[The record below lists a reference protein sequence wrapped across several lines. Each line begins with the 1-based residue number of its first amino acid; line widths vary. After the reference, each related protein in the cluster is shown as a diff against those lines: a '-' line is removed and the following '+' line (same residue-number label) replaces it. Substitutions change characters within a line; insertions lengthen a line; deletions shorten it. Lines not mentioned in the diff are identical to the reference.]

1 MDEYQTCYKKQ
12 NFHIECYVK
21 VILGIGYFNQ
31 LIVRR
36 GELKK
41 MANFFLILI
50 GFFIIIANIVGFI
63 SYQKKRSLYAAA
75 FTILIL
81 AALFGAIGGILALLI
96 IRDAFAIFYGLQVG
110 YYLLI
115 NSAIVLLMAVIVTV
129 IKQYNNK

>member
-63 SYQKKRSLYAAA
+63 SYQKKKSLYAAA

-81 AALFGAIGGILALLI
+81 VALFGAIGGILALLI

>member
-12 NFHIECYVK
+12 NFYIEFYVK
-21 VILGIGYFNQ
+21 LILDIRNFNQ

-63 SYQKKRSLYAAA
+63 SYQKKKSLYAAA

-115 NSAIVLLMAVIVTV
+115 NSVIILLMAVTVTV

>member
-12 NFHIECYVK
+12 NFYIEFYVK
-21 VILGIGYFNQ
+21 LILDIRNFNQ

-63 SYQKKRSLYAAA
+63 SYQKKKSLYAAA

-96 IRDAFAIFYGLQVG
+96 IRDAFSIFYGLQVG

>member
-12 NFHIECYVK
+12 NFYIEFYVK
-21 VILGIGYFNQ
+21 VILGIRNFNQ

-63 SYQKKRSLYAAA
+63 SYQKKKSLYAAA

-96 IRDAFAIFYGLQVG
+96 IRDVFAIFYGLQVG

-115 NSAIVLLMAVIVTV
+115 NSAIVLLLAVIVTV

>member
-12 NFHIECYVK
+12 NFYIEFYVK
-21 VILGIGYFNQ
+21 VILGIRNFNQ
-31 LIVRR
+31 LIAHR

-41 MANFFLILI
+41 MANFFLIII

-63 SYQKKRSLYAAA
+63 SYKKKKSLYAAA

-96 IRDAFAIFYGLQVG
+96 IRDAFALFYGLQVG

-115 NSAIVLLMAVIVTV
+115 NSAVVLLLAVIVTV

>member
-12 NFHIECYVK
+12 NFYIEFYVK
-21 VILGIGYFNQ
+21 VILGIRNFNQ

-41 MANFFLILI
+41 MSNFFLILI
-50 GFFIIIANIVGFI
+50 GLFIIISNIVGFI
-63 SYQKKRSLYAAA
+63 SYQKKKSLYAAA

-96 IRDAFAIFYGLQVG
+96 IRDVFAIFYGLQVG

-115 NSAIVLLMAVIVTV
+115 NSAIVLLLAVIVTV
-129 IKQYNNK
+129 IKQFNNK

>member
-12 NFHIECYVK
+12 NFYIEFYVK
-21 VILGIGYFNQ
+21 LILDIRNFNQ

-63 SYQKKRSLYAAA
+63 SYQKKKSLYAAA

>member
-1 MDEYQTCYKKQ
+1 LDEYQTCYKKQ
-12 NFHIECYVK
+12 NFYIEFYVK
-21 VILGIGYFNQ
+21 LILDIRNFNQ

-63 SYQKKRSLYAAA
+63 SYQKKKSLYAAA

>member
-12 NFHIECYVK
+12 NFYIEFYVK
-21 VILGIGYFNQ
+21 LILDIRNFNQ

-63 SYQKKRSLYAAA
+63 SYQKKKSLYAAA

-115 NSAIVLLMAVIVTV
+115 NSAVVLLMAVIVTV

>member
-12 NFHIECYVK
+12 NFYIEFYVK
-21 VILGIGYFNQ
+21 VILGIRNFNQ

-50 GFFIIIANIVGFI
+50 GLFIIISNIVGFI
-63 SYQKKRSLYAAA
+63 SYQKKKSLYAAA

-96 IRDAFAIFYGLQVG
+96 IRDVFAIFYGLQVG

-115 NSAIVLLMAVIVTV
+115 NSAIVLLLAVIVTV

>member
-1 MDEYQTCYKKQ
+1 MDEYQTRYKKQ
-12 NFHIECYVK
+12 NFYIEFYVK
-21 VILGIGYFNQ
+21 VILGIRNFNQ

-50 GFFIIIANIVGFI
+50 GLFIIISNIVGFI
-63 SYQKKRSLYAAA
+63 SYQKKKSLYAAA

-115 NSAIVLLMAVIVTV
+115 NSAIVLLLAVIVTV
-129 IKQYNNK
+129 IKQFNNK

>member
-12 NFHIECYVK
+12 NFHIEFYVK
-21 VILGIGYFNQ
+21 VILGIRNFNQ

-50 GFFIIIANIVGFI
+50 GFFIIISNIVGFI
-63 SYQKKRSLYAAA
+63 SYKKKKSLYAAA

-115 NSAIVLLMAVIVTV
+115 NSAVVLLLAVIVTV

>member
-12 NFHIECYVK
+12 NFYIEFYVK
-21 VILGIGYFNQ
+21 LISDIRNFNQ

-63 SYQKKRSLYAAA
+63 SYQKKKSLYAAA

-96 IRDAFAIFYGLQVG
+96 IRDAFSIFYGLQVG

-115 NSAIVLLMAVIVTV
+115 NSAVVLLMAVIVTV

>member
-1 MDEYQTCYKKQ
+1 
-12 NFHIECYVK
+12 
-21 VILGIGYFNQ
+21 
-31 LIVRR
+31 
-36 GELKK
+36 

-63 SYQKKRSLYAAA
+63 FYKKKKSLYAAA

-115 NSAIVLLMAVIVTV
+115 NSAIVLLIGVVATV
-129 IKQYNNK
+129 IKQYKNN

>member
-12 NFHIECYVK
+12 NFYIEFYVK
-21 VILGIGYFNQ
+21 VILGIRNFNQ
-31 LIVRR
+31 LIAHR

-63 SYQKKRSLYAAA
+63 SYKKKKSLYAAA

-96 IRDAFAIFYGLQVG
+96 IRDAFALFYGLQVG

-115 NSAIVLLMAVIVTV
+115 NSAVVLLLAVIVTV

>member
-12 NFHIECYVK
+12 NFYIEFYVK
-21 VILGIGYFNQ
+21 VILGIRNFNQ

-50 GFFIIIANIVGFI
+50 GLFIIISNIVGFI
-63 SYQKKRSLYAAA
+63 SYQKKKSLYAAA

-115 NSAIVLLMAVIVTV
+115 NSAIVLLLAVIVTV
-129 IKQYNNK
+129 IKQFNNK